1 MKKLI
6 VIIPVILLISLSVYI
21 GITYFNIGKY
31 DEYYIN
37 NTIPVMKEE
46 YIEQITSLKEKYNN
60 KDVVGTISIDNTDFN
75 TVVMQGNDN
84 SYYLNHLPDKT
95 YNINGSIFLD
105 YRVDIDESNKLLIF
119 GHSSP
124 SYFLPIM
131 IIENYKDED
140 YYNYSPM
147 DVDLNFNS
155 KKRDD
160 VVVDNQRK
168 SSNYGNYQ
176 LDDKGDVTFK
186 SETID
191 DFSRSGSHS
200 KALKGNFA
208 KSNNSRPNHH
218 FDNKPGKNKRHSSK
232 KGKKAKAVLA
242 VILVLIL
249 IIVGSV
255 FPVLA
260 RVNYDEKKEDKYVTA
275 SDLKND
281 SSVKNI
287 LLLGVDARNGEN
299 AEQTRSDTMMI
310 VSVDSKHHSIK
321 LVSFLRDTWVYIPSL
336 GHEQRLNA
344 ACSDGGYKNVVETI
358 EYNFGIDVE
367 GYVVTDFEMFKV
379 LVDSLG
385 GVKIDVTE
393 KEAKEVTN
401 HPKRYG
407 DVTLESGNNKLTG
420 EQALAYCR
428 IRKIDTDFVRT
439 QRQRT
444 VMSAILKK
452 ALTNP
457 FKLYKMAYNSAPY
470 IETDLS
476 KGELMGLVSKAGTCV
491 FNIHQTSVPFDGT
504 WDYAN
509 IWGNSVIKINTEKNK
524 DKLIDYIYNLS
535 SADIK
540 AQEKSDE

>member
-1 MKKLI
+1 MPRFENEDFDPKKR
-6 VIIPVILLISLSVYI
+6 SR
-21 GITYFNIGKY
+21 
-31 DEYYIN
+31 E
-37 NTIPVMKEE
+37 
-46 YIEQITSLKEKYNN
+46 
-60 KDVVGTISIDNTDFN
+60 
-75 TVVMQGNDN
+75 
-84 SYYLNHLPDKT
+84 
-95 YNINGSIFLD
+95 
-105 YRVDIDESNKLLIF
+105 DIDRTV
-119 GHSSP
+119 P
-124 SYFLPIM
+124 
-131 IIENYKDED
+131 KDED

-310 VSVDSKHHSIK
+310 VSVDSMLHSI
-321 LVSFLRDTWVYIPSL
+321 
-336 GHEQRLNA
+336 
-344 ACSDGGYKNVVETI
+344 
-358 EYNFGIDVE
+358 
-367 GYVVTDFEMFKV
+367 
-379 LVDSLG
+379 
-385 GVKIDVTE
+385 
-393 KEAKEVTN
+393 
-401 HPKRYG
+401 
-407 DVTLESGNNKLTG
+407 
-420 EQALAYCR
+420 
-428 IRKIDTDFVRT
+428 
-439 QRQRT
+439 
-444 VMSAILKK
+444 
-452 ALTNP
+452 
-457 FKLYKMAYNSAPY
+457 
-470 IETDLS
+470 
-476 KGELMGLVSKAGTCV
+476 
-491 FNIHQTSVPFDGT
+491 
-504 WDYAN
+504 
-509 IWGNSVIKINTEKNK
+509 
-524 DKLIDYIYNLS
+524 
-535 SADIK
+535 
-540 AQEKSDE
+540 